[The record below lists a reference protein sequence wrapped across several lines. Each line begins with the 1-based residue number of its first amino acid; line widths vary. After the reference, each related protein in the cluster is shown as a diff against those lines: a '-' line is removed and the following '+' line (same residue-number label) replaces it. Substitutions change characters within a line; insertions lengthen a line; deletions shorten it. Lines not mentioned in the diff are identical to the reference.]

1 MNNTRF
7 ATNIHIMTLLAK
19 EPEKFLTS
27 EWIAGS
33 ININPVIVRKE
44 LIILKKFGLIESR
57 QGKDGGAR
65 ILKNAVEISITEI
78 YEVVRNSE
86 ILGKKNLNPNPKCT
100 VGKDINKNLNVLF
113 SETENVVQQFLINK
127 KLSDFMNQFD

>member
-86 ILGKKNLNPNPKCT
+86 ILGKKNL
-100 VGKDINKNLNVLF
+100 KDKLTSRNFNTIEKIVNKL
-113 SETENVVQQFLINK
+113 K
-127 KLSDFMNQFD
+127 

>member
-1 MNNTRF
+1 
-7 ATNIHIMTLLAK
+7 MTLLAK

-113 SETENVVQQFLINK
+113 SETENVVQQFLMNK

>member
-1 MNNTRF
+1 
-7 ATNIHIMTLLAK
+7 MTLLAK

-100 VGKDINKNLNVLF
+100 VGKDINENLNVLF
-113 SETENVVQQFLINK
+113 SETENVVQQFLMNK

>member
-78 YEVVRNSE
+78 YEVVRSSE
-86 ILGKKNLNPNPKCT
+86 MLGKKNLNPNPKCT

-113 SETENVVQQFLINK
+113 SETENVVQQFLMNK

>member
-113 SETENVVQQFLINK
+113 SETENIVQQFLMNK

>member
-1 MNNTRF
+1 
-7 ATNIHIMTLLAK
+7 MTLLAK

-86 ILGKKNLNPNPKCT
+86 ILGKKNLNPNLKCT

-113 SETENVVQQFLINK
+113 SETENVVQQFLMNK